1 MAYCFIK
8 SSVPKESRCL
18 ARNCFASA
26 RITAPVRQESECSC
40 TAFLSLVEGCS
51 TNSMCAT
58 GHPLKPANWWAMKR
72 LLYALSN
79 NRLRFVHVLLFGVGV
94 NAAFAA
100 ADPLVMK
107 LMVDEGIIK
116 KNFALFAGSAALV
129 VLLG

>member
-1 MAYCFIK
+1 
-8 SSVPKESRCL
+8 
-18 ARNCFASA
+18 
-26 RITAPVRQESECSC
+26 
-40 TAFLSLVEGCS
+40 
-51 TNSMCAT
+51 
-58 GHPLKPANWWAMKR
+58 MKR

-79 NRLRFVHVLLFGVGV
+79 NRLRFVQVLLFGVGV

-129 VLLG
+129 VLLGVGMRAW